1 MQTRHPGNSDLE
13 VTPIGIGAWAMGV
26 ATGLSPGDARKPMN
40 RLQRCTRRDAV
51 FVYDARFA
59 LQHPPR
65 FTKTCRWPVIL
76 ASRKAILIKL
86 KLSARPVAARSAG
99 QNEQWNGWIK
109 KLVGVADDWQLC

>member
-1 MQTRHPGNSDLE
+1 VGD
-13 VTPIGIGAWAMGV
+13 GGGDWAFSWGRQEADESIAAMH
-26 ATGLSPGDARKPMN
+26 AAL
-40 RLQRCTRRDAV
+40 DAV